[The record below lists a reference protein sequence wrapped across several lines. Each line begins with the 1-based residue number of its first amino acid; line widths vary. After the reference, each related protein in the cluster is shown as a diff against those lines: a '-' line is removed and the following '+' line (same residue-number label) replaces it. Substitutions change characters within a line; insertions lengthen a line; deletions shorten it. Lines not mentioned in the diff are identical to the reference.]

1 MFGQSG
7 KTCAM
12 PPMENRPATP
22 LCRGLAG
29 RTLLLPYVLTLALAG
44 LGLAAVGGTRAMG
57 TDLEAV
63 TKPGGRLTATSM
75 PDAPLRVTFSG
86 EGDGRSYFGGVWLH
100 FGDGQNAMFCRPGSA
115 CRESAVDH
123 TYARAGTYRA
133 ELIGVGEGSD
143 VAIGS
148 LTVIVT
154 D

>member
-1 MFGQSG
+1 
-7 KTCAM
+7 
-12 PPMENRPATP
+12 
-22 LCRGLAG
+22 
-29 RTLLLPYVLTLALAG
+29 
-44 LGLAAVGGTRAMG
+44 MG

-63 TKPGGRLTATSM
+63 TEPGGRLTAISS
-75 PDAPLRVTFSG
+75 PDEPLRVTFSG

-100 FGDGQNAMFCRPGSA
+100 FGDGQNALFCRPGSA
-115 CRESAVDH
+115 CREGAVDH

-143 VAIGS
+143 VALGS